1 MRHGCSCQD
10 YGCQVRQPTRPNADC
25 HAPSG
30 HSKKVL
36 LMNIRR
42 IVSRST
48 ANALF
53 ACTAL
58 GSMLINGMGTAFAQD
73 YPSKPVRMIVPFA
86 AGGSIDI
93 GTRMLA
99 QRLTPRLGQSVIVE
113 NKPGAEG
120 VIGTDYVIKSP
131 PDGYTILA
139 VGGSS
144 FTSALVKNLPF
155 DLIRDLQPITLTRVG
170 PSALMVNAAFPPK
183 NLAELKAWVKANPG
197 KLNFGGSTAPT
208 SLATEM
214 FKKAAGIDGAII
226 PYKGSGPI
234 QTALLS
240 GEVQIALDPPASYK
254 ALIDSGRLRIL
265 AVTDKERLAMFPN
278 AATTYEQGV
287 NMSFATNTG
296 FWFPAKTA
304 KPIVDR
310 MNKEIVAVVLEPDMK
325 KWVESTGS
333 VPFGSTP
340 EYFRD
345 FIARDHAFLAE
356 AAKMVNYQPQ

>member
-1 MRHGCSCQD
+1 
-10 YGCQVRQPTRPNADC
+10 
-25 HAPSG
+25 
-30 HSKKVL
+30 
-36 LMNIRR
+36 MNIRR
-42 IVSRST
+42 IASRLT
-48 ANALF
+48 VNALL
-53 ACTAL
+53 ACAAL
-58 GSMLINGMGTAFAQD
+58 GSMPINGMGTAFAQD
-73 YPSKPVRMIVPFA
+73 YPGKPIRMIVPFA
-86 AGGSIDI
+86 AGGSIDV

-99 QRLTPRLGQSVIVE
+99 QRLTSRLGQSVIVE
-113 NKPGAEG
+113 NKAGAEG
-120 VIGTDYVIKSP
+120 VIGTEFVIKSA

-144 FTSALVKNLPF
+144 YTPALVKNLPF

-170 PSALMVNAAFPPK
+170 PSAVMVNAAFAPK
-183 NLAELKAWVKANPG
+183 NIAELQTWVKANPG

-214 FKKAAGIDGAII
+214 FKKAAGIDGLVV
-226 PYKGSGPI
+226 PYKGSGPV
-234 QTALLS
+234 QTGLLS
-240 GEVQIALDPPASYK
+240 GEIQIALDPPASYK

-265 AVTDKERLAMFPN
+265 AITDKERLAMFPN
-278 AATTYEQGV
+278 AATTYDQGV

-296 FWFPAKTA
+296 FWFPARTP

-333 VPFGSTP
+333 VPIGSTP